1 MKQQWLLEKHFLNS
15 DYISVVLGRNVFA
28 VRIIFG
34 GTIFFLQYVWF
45 RCLWYASTSRYDRSL
60 HDSSNY
66 RTQQDLASADNSS
79 PTLSTKYGHICLQK
93 VGRNNH
99 NA

>member
-34 GTIFFLQYVWF
+34 GTIFFYSMCDFDVYGMLPPVDMTGVCMIAVITG
-45 RCLWYASTSRYDRSL
+45 RSRTWRQLITHRPPSQLNMVTFTYK
-60 HDSSNY
+60 N
-66 RTQQDLASADNSS
+66 
-79 PTLSTKYGHICLQK
+79 
-93 VGRNNH
+93 
-99 NA
+99 

>member
-34 GTIFFLQYVWF
+34 GTIFFTV
-45 RCLWYASTSRYDRSL
+45 CV
-60 HDSSNY
+60 
-66 RTQQDLASADNSS
+66 
-79 PTLSTKYGHICLQK
+79 I
-93 VGRNNH
+93 
-99 NA
+99 